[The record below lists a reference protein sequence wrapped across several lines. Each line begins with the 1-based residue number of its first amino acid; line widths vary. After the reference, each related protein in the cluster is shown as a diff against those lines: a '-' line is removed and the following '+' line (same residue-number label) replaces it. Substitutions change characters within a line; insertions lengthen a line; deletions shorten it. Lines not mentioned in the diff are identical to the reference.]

1 MRVLSS
7 SEDGIQFDIEAPAP
21 QLSPIQ
27 TEYGYFDQVR
37 IPGLRQSDVEGSPSL
52 PLESYLIALPPGAL
66 PEIRILNSES
76 QIIEGVNVLPAASQ
90 HLESD
95 IPLSVDDL
103 RDFVPDVTYDYRPDE
118 KIFQKDTYY
127 PASPVTLGD
136 VFWIRNNRVVRIYV
150 NPVLVNPVE
159 GSLKHFT
166 DLQVEILFKPS
177 PEAMDLPPAA
187 QPEGSAFSSILSR
200 TLLNYDES
208 QNWRLR
214 RPTEVSPQVSP
225 CLLDSSPYRLAV
237 KETGIYEV
245 SWSELNSAGWTANP
259 LINELRM
266 CSGGSEIAIDIRD
279 GNSNSLFDGSDSIVF
294 YGQSIKTQETS
305 TNIYWLSYAAGSSG
319 MRMAEGLDSAGT
331 ETPDVYTATYHL
343 ETDAKYYTL
352 IPMTDDS
359 DHWFWREGLHGQS
372 GPDTTQNSETTT
384 FELHNISSG
393 DARIGVQLWGWDTST
408 HTTNPYHR
416 VEVFINGHSLGPQDF
431 FGLGAPYL
439 YEAEFDSSYLQE
451 GTNSITVRSLEHDGN
466 WHLILLDWID
476 VTLQRSFVAVEG
488 HLAFGFDTS
497 GNEDLG
503 FSASGFAPGLTV
515 EIYDV
520 TDVIS
525 PTLQQQTTTDGS
537 LSFSRMIS
545 GTAALEMIE
554 AGDYLSPVSII
565 PDTLPSTL
573 LSDSNN
579 SADMI
584 IITDP
589 SLNSALDP
597 LRTLRTN
604 QGLSVKTVFVQDIFN
619 EFNFGIYSTEAIK
632 DFLNFAF
639 DNWTG
644 SREYVLLAGEGSYD
658 HRDYLGLNGTGG
670 DLVPVYL
677 KSGVD
682 PSIGETAADNQYV
695 DFDHDDLADMLL
707 GRLPARDSAELAV
720 MVGKIFSYESTLT
733 APIWRAKH
741 IFVTDDG
748 LKPDVP
754 LELPCTTTDPA
765 GDFHLAVDNFLEAYF
780 PGDNFLRRISYAPPP
795 CYADEESYYASTVLE
810 MQSTILNQ
818 FNAGSQ
824 FVIYTGHSGP
834 RRWGEE
840 TFLDSQLAS
849 VLSNGDR
856 TPIMLPMTCFV
867 GRYHEPQGDNLS
879 ETILKLASGGS
890 VASYAPTGAQV
901 QHGHDYL
908 LQGFYSG
915 VFSETDPVR
924 VLGEAV
930 YLAKLSLDS
939 AISYQDLHNTFMLLG
954 DPAMRLDLPK
964 NLERSFIPLSSR

>member
-1 MRVLSS
+1 V
-7 SEDGIQFDIEAPAP
+7 
-21 QLSPIQ
+21 
-27 TEYGYFDQVR
+27 
-37 IPGLRQSDVEGSPSL
+37 
-52 PLESYLIALPPGAL
+52 
-66 PEIRILNSES
+66 
-76 QIIEGVNVLPAASQ
+76 
-90 HLESD
+90 
-95 IPLSVDDL
+95 
-103 RDFVPDVTYDYRPDE
+103 
-118 KIFQKDTYY
+118 
-127 PASPVTLGD
+127 
-136 VFWIRNNRVVRIYV
+136 
-150 NPVLVNPVE
+150 
-159 GSLKHFT
+159 
-166 DLQVEILFKPS
+166 
-177 PEAMDLPPAA
+177 
-187 QPEGSAFSSILSR
+187 
-200 TLLNYDES
+200 
-208 QNWRLR
+208 R
-214 RPTEVSPQVSP
+214 RPAEVSPQVSP
-225 CLLDSSPYRLAV
+225 CLLDSSPYRLEV
-237 KETGIYEV
+237 KETGIYEI
-245 SWSELNSAGWTANP
+245 SWSELSSAGWTANP
-259 LINELRM
+259 LINEIRM

-305 TNIYWLSYAAGSSG
+305 TNIYWLSYAAGG
-319 MRMAEGLDSAGT
+319 TGLRMTEGLDSAGS

-372 GPDTTQNSETTT
+372 GPNNTQNSETTT
-384 FELHNISSG
+384 VELHNVSSG
-393 DARIGVQLWGWDTST
+393 DARIGVKVWGWDVDKD
-408 HTTNPYHR
+408 HTTPISHT
-416 VEVFINGHSLGPQDF
+416 VAITINDHFLGEQDF
-431 FGLGAPYL
+431 FGRGAPYL
-439 YEAEFDSSYLQE
+439 YESEFDSTYLQE
-451 GTNSITVRSLEHDGN
+451 GINSITVRSLDYDGN

-476 VTLQRSFVAVEG
+476 VTLQRSFVAEEG

-497 GNEDLG
+497 SSEDLG
-503 FSASGFAPGLTV
+503 FSASGFAPGTTV
-515 EIYDV
+515 EIYNV

-525 PTLQQQTTTDGS
+525 ATLQQQITPDGNV
-537 LSFSRMIS
+537 SFSRIVNE
-545 GTAALEMIE
+545 TAAFEMIE
-554 AGDYLSPVSII
+554 AGDYLSPVSIV

-604 QGLSVKTVFVQDIFN
+604 QGLGVKTVYVQDIFD

-632 DFLNFAF
+632 DFLNFTF

-658 HRDYLGLNGTGG
+658 HRDYLGYNGTGG

-682 PSIGETAADNQYV
+682 PWIGETAADNQYV

-720 MVGKIFSYESTLT
+720 MVGKIVSYESTPS
-733 APIWRAKH
+733 APLWRAKH
-741 IFVTDDG
+741 IFVTDN
-748 LKPDVP
+748 PDNP
-754 LELPCTTTDPA
+754 ECDPEPV
-765 GDFHLAVDNFLEAYF
+765 GNDFHVTVDNFLETYF
-780 PGDNFLRRISYAPPP
+780 PEDNFLRRIYFAPPP
-795 CYADEESYYASTVLE
+795 CYAGEESYYASTVLE
-810 MQSTILNQ
+810 MQSTILEQ

-824 FVIYTGHSGP
+824 FVVYTGHSGP
-834 RRWGEE
+834 RRWGGE

-849 VLSNGDR
+849 VFSNEDR

-890 VASYAPTGAQV
+890 VASYAPTGAGV
-901 QHGHDYL
+901 QTGHDLL

-924 VLGEAV
+924 ILGEAV
-930 YLAKLSLDS
+930 YMAKLSLDS

-954 DPAMRLDLPK
+954 DPAMRLVLPE
-964 NLERSFIPLSSR
+964 NLERSFIPLSGR